1 VNPASGRTSR
11 LALPLAPL
19 AVAFAAGIALAPW
32 IPPRAVWAV
41 LAAALA
47 ASVLVLML
55 GQAMHA
61 LVPLLAAIAMLGAL
75 RATPA
80 PLPPDH
86 VGRLPLPLT
95 ARVEARLAAEPIVWA
110 PDRARLALDVERV
123 DGVVRTGRILIGL
136 YGPPPPLAEGQRLA
150 VDARLERP
158 LGFRDPGV
166 FDAAARLAREG
177 VHVTGSAS
185 ATRVVPLEPPAP
197 AWPARVRRF
206 ALAAFAERLPSA
218 SAGLL
223 GGLVLGD
230 RTTLPADV
238 QDAFRRAGIF
248 HVLAVSGFNVALLGG
263 AVWALIRAAGGGRR
277 TAAAGGIVA
286 VLGFAAVVGPEP
298 SVIRATIMAVLVLAA
313 VLLDREASVTNSLA
327 LAALA
332 ILAVRPGDLLDPGF
346 QLSFAATAGIVVAPM
361 PRGTLAASLAV
372 SLAAQL
378 AVLPVALVHFNQLS
392 TIGLVAN
399 LAAVPLAGAATV
411 LGLLAVAAAAVGDV
425 AAAAVFGAVWPVLLL
440 LRAVAAL
447 AAAVP
452 GAVIRLPAPS
462 PGAIVAYVAA
472 LTCGLAAWHWRARR
486 GAGRALAAGATLAL
500 LVAVA
505 LAALPVLTR
514 GDGRLRVTVLDV
526 GQGDAI
532 VVETPDGR
540 AIVVDAGAGGPWRL
554 DAGERAVAPFLW
566 NRGVLALHA
575 TLATHADIDHAG
587 GMAALHRL
595 FAVTERWDE
604 AARPRSVGGALL
616 TPIAPDVPGGRRN
629 DRAVMLRVELGLAS
643 VLLASDVEA
652 AGERALLE
660 AGVPLGATVLKVGH
674 HGAATSSTAP
684 FLAAVRP
691 TVAIVSV
698 GARNPYGHP
707 DAGALARLTAVG
719 ARVYRTDRDG
729 AVLVE
734 TDGRTLTVTRWRDG
748 SVERLC
754 LDPETIC

>member
-1 VNPASGRTSR
+1 MSLTSGRTSR
-11 LALPLAPL
+11 LTMPLAPL

-32 IPPRAVWAV
+32 IAPRAAWALV
-41 LAAALA
+41 AAGLAAT
-47 ASVLVLML
+47 VLVLVL
-55 GQAMHA
+55 GQAAHA
-61 LVPLLAAIAMLGAL
+61 LAPLLAAIAMLGAL

-86 VGRLPLPLT
+86 VGRLPLPAT
-95 ARVEARLAAEPIVWA
+95 ARVEARLAADPIAWA
-110 PDRARLALDVERV
+110 ADRARLALDVERV

-150 VDARLERP
+150 IDARLERP

-185 ATRVVPLEPPAP
+185 AARVVPLEPPAP
-197 AWPARVRRF
+197 PWPARVRRF

-248 HVLAVSGFNVALLGG
+248 HVLAVSGFNVALLAG
-263 AVWALIRAAGGGRR
+263 AVWTLTRAAGGGRR

-313 VLLDREASVTNSLA
+313 D
-327 LAALA
+327 
-332 ILAVRPGDLLDPGF
+332 
-346 QLSFAATAGIVVAPM
+346 
-361 PRGTLAASLAV
+361 
-372 SLAAQL
+372 L

-392 TIGLVAN
+392 TVGLVAN

-411 LGLLAVAAAAVGDV
+411 LGLLAVVAAAVGEV

-452 GAVIRLPAPS
+452 GAVIRLPAPG
-462 PGAIVAYVAA
+462 PGAIVAYVTA

-486 GAGRALAAGATLAL
+486 GAGPALAALATLAL
-500 LVAVA
+500 LMAVA
-505 LAALPVLTR
+505 LAALPILIR

-575 TLATHADIDHAG
+575 TLTTHADIDHAG

-595 FAVTERWDE
+595 FAVAERWDD
-604 AARPRSVGGALL
+604 AAPPRSVGGALL

-707 DAGALARLTAVG
+707 DAGALARLAAVG

-729 AVLVE
+729 AVLVA

-748 SVERLC
+748 SVERVC

>member
-1 VNPASGRTSR
+1 VSR

-32 IPPRAVWAV
+32 IPPHAMWAV

-47 ASVLVLML
+47 ASVLVLVL
-55 GQAMHA
+55 GQAVHA

-86 VGRLPLPLT
+86 VGRLPLPIT

-150 VDARLERP
+150 IDARLERP

-185 ATRVVPLEPPAP
+185 AARVVPLEPPAP
-197 AWPARVRRF
+197 PWPARVRRF

-230 RTTLPADV
+230 RTTLPAEV
-238 QDAFRRAGIF
+238 QDAFR
-248 HVLAVSGFNVALLGG
+248 HVLAVSGFNVALLAG
-263 AVWALIRAAGGGRR
+263 AVWTLTRAAGGGRR

-332 ILAVRPGDLLDPGF
+332 ILALRPGDLLDPGF
-346 QLSFAATAGIVVAPM
+346 QLSFAATAGIVIAPM

-392 TIGLVAN
+392 TVGLVAN

-411 LGLLAVAAAAVGDV
+411 LGLLAVVAAAVGEV

-452 GAVIRLPAPS
+452 GAVIRLPAPG
-462 PGAIVAYVAA
+462 PGAIVAYVTA

-486 GAGRALAAGATLAL
+486 GAGPALAALATLAL
-500 LVAVA
+500 LMAVA
-505 LAALPVLTR
+505 LAALPILIR

-575 TLATHADIDHAG
+575 TLTTHADIDHAG

-595 FAVTERWDE
+595 FAVTERWDD
-604 AARPRSVGGALL
+604 AAPPRSVGGALL

-707 DAGALARLTAVG
+707 DAGALARLAAVG

-748 SVERLC
+748 SVERVC

>member
-1 VNPASGRTSR
+1 
-11 LALPLAPL
+11 
-19 AVAFAAGIALAPW
+19 
-32 IPPRAVWAV
+32 
-41 LAAALA
+41 
-47 ASVLVLML
+47 
-55 GQAMHA
+55 
-61 LVPLLAAIAMLGAL
+61 
-75 RATPA
+75 
-80 PLPPDH
+80 
-86 VGRLPLPLT
+86 
-95 ARVEARLAAEPIVWA
+95 
-110 PDRARLALDVERV
+110 
-123 DGVVRTGRILIGL
+123 
-136 YGPPPPLAEGQRLA
+136 
-150 VDARLERP
+150 
-158 LGFRDPGV
+158 
-166 FDAAARLAREG
+166 
-177 VHVTGSAS
+177 
-185 ATRVVPLEPPAP
+185 
-197 AWPARVRRF
+197 
-206 ALAAFAERLPSA
+206 
-218 SAGLL
+218 
-223 GGLVLGD
+223 
-230 RTTLPADV
+230 V

-248 HVLAVSGFNVALLGG
+248 HVLAVSGFNVALLAG
-263 AVWALIRAAGGGRR
+263 AVWTLTRAAGGGRR

-332 ILAVRPGDLLDPGF
+332 ILALRPGDLLDPGF
-346 QLSFAATAGIVVAPM
+346 QLSFAATAGIVIAPM

-392 TIGLVAN
+392 TVGLVAN

-411 LGLLAVAAAAVGDV
+411 LGLLAVVAAAVGEV

-452 GAVIRLPAPS
+452 GAVIRLPAPG
-462 PGAIVAYVAA
+462 PGAIVAYVTA

-486 GAGRALAAGATLAL
+486 GAGPALAALATLAL
-500 LVAVA
+500 LMAVA
-505 LAALPVLTR
+505 LAALPILIR

-575 TLATHADIDHAG
+575 TLTTHADIDHAG

-595 FAVTERWDE
+595 FAVTERWDD
-604 AARPRSVGGALL
+604 AAPPRSVGGALL

-707 DAGALARLTAVG
+707 DAGALARLAAVG

-748 SVERLC
+748 SVERVC